1 MLKLRKI
8 ELIGFKSF
16 TDRTILSLGGRGITS
31 IVGPNGCGK
40 SNIVDAITWV
50 LGEQSHKS
58 LRAERMAD
66 CISNGSALRA
76 PVGMAEVSLTM
87 VDHEL
92 AEAAEK
98 ILSRAE
104 QAASENAPA
113 ETADADATEPSPAP
127 VGLPAPA
134 TGEPA
139 APVEAVK
146 GALARRKRLPA
157 PLQLNPGEVV
167 ITRRLYR
174 SGQSEYLI
182 NGRQARL
189 RDIQDLFMGMGLG
202 PNSYAIIEQ
211 GRIGQ
216 ILSSRP
222 AERRAILEE
231 AAGVSKFKTKKRLAE
246 AKLESSKLNLSRV
259 NDILVEITK
268 QLNSLKRQAS
278 RARRYAELREE
289 MRAVLAS
296 VLAARW
302 GAMTA
307 EGERLTAE
315 LAGLRDQEAG
325 QATRFGELEAEQ
337 QQLEAR
343 AYELESQLRE
353 NQNQANQAALET
365 DRTRNRIAYNRRQ
378 DEQIEFQIGQ
388 MDLQAGEAAERA
400 RAAQARLESQ
410 NVAVVGLRQQKAELE
425 AAVEELAARAQ
436 ALANEERMLDARQAE
451 FAAEMKRLA
460 EAISRAQVASA
471 EAGEARRHHDEA
483 LAQEENA
490 AAGLG
495 AEAERQR
502 AAFAEAETRW
512 NDALRRAET
521 AGRHLGDLQ
530 TRLGKRQQEHSA
542 AAAEAA
548 QCREQLAGTR
558 ARHTSLERIV
568 RERAYTGGSIQKLLG
583 MNGDGEKRGFQA
595 AGLVSDYAEVE
606 GRYES
611 AVEQFLREELDYVV
625 VESFDSARA
634 GVALLRGELGG
645 RATFFVDSL
654 GSAQVDPAAPS
665 PLEKTPGVVARM
677 DRLVNF
683 RRPLGEAAKRY
694 LPRLRTGFL
703 VETAT
708 VAERLANQHSDM
720 QFVTVDGTWY
730 QGRLVG
736 GGKPGEAGPLALKR
750 ELRQVEAETARQ
762 QAWLG
767 EAATRLATLENAV
780 AELAGGIER
789 AQAEAQEAEM
799 LSAAASQQREYAQAE
814 SLRIAS
820 QLAACIERI
829 GRWRAERDTAA
840 ARLEAA
846 QRRFDQA
853 TAAARTGETEL
864 AGSAERLAL
873 LRQQSAAEH
882 DRLAVR
888 RAELAGMT
896 ERLAAGEA
904 AAQTISS
911 EQDELAARVGQMRRE
926 RADFASRRQQLA
938 ADSASAE
945 GELQALAGRAAEL
958 AELGRQLDEGFRGA
972 RSRSLELGDTLR
984 GARLELDRAREERS
998 RVEVERARL
1007 ESEIEHLRQACQSEL
1022 GCSPEQ
1028 IVPVD
1033 SGPGTPEELASAEAN
1048 YREMKER
1055 LESMGPINM
1064 MALDEYKECEDRF
1077 EFLTREK
1084 DDLVRSIA
1092 DTEQAIVELDRVSR
1106 EKFEQA
1112 FTQINGYFTQAFTAL
1127 FGGGVAE
1134 MRLGEADSGGEPG
1147 LDIVA
1152 QPPGKRLQNV
1162 MLLSGGEKALTA
1174 LALLIAIFRYQPSP
1188 FCVLDEV
1195 DAPLDESNVVRFN
1208 RMLAEMSGHTQ
1219 FLVVT
1224 HNRRT
1229 MEMATVLYGVTMQE
1243 PGISRIVSVRWEEAE
1258 SDAA

>member
-16 TDRTILSLGGRGITS
+16 TDRTVLSLGGRGITS

-66 CISNGSALRA
+66 CISNGSALRS

-87 VDHEL
+87 VDPEL
-92 AEAAEK
+92 ADAAEK

-104 QAASENAPA
+104 QATTEDAVTDNAETPETAPALPAGTHPSSADVAAPA
-113 ETADADATEPSPAP
+113 EPA
-127 VGLPAPA
+127 
-134 TGEPA
+134 
-139 APVEAVK
+139 K
-146 GALARRKRLPA
+146 GALARRKRLPV
-157 PLQLNPGEVV
+157 PLHLNPGEVV

-182 NGRQARL
+182 NGRQAKL

-231 AAGVSKFKTKKRLAE
+231 AAGVSKYKTKKRLAE
-246 AKLESSKLNLSRV
+246 AKLESSKLNLSRIA
-259 NDILVEITK
+259 DILAEITK

-289 MRAVLAS
+289 MRGVLAT
-296 VLAARW
+296 VLAAKW
-302 GAMTA
+302 GRMTA
-307 EGERLTAE
+307 EGERLATQLAE
-315 LAGLRDQEAG
+315 LRDQESR
-325 QATRFGELEAEQ
+325 QAARLTELEAEQ
-337 QQLEAR
+337 QQLETR
-343 AYELESQLRE
+343 AYLLESQLRE
-353 NQNQANQAALET
+353 NQNQANQTALET
-365 DRTRNRIAYNRRQ
+365 DRTRNRIAYNHRQ
-378 DEQIEFQIGQ
+378 DQQIEFQAGQ
-388 MDLQAGEAAERA
+388 LDSQAADAGQRA
-400 RAAQARLESQ
+400 RAAQSRLAAQQE
-410 NVAVVGLRQQKAELE
+410 AVDGLRREKAALE
-425 AAVEELAARAQ
+425 AWVAALAGRAQ
-436 ALANEERMLDARQAE
+436 ALAEDERRLDARQTE
-451 FAAEMKRLA
+451 LAAETKRLA
-460 EAISRAQVASA
+460 EEISQAQMESA
-471 EAGEARRHHDEA
+471 EAGEARRLLDAA
-483 LAQEENA
+483 LAQEERGEA
-490 AAGLG
+490 SLS
-495 AEAERQR
+495 AEAASQAQTFS
-502 AAFAEAETRW
+502 AAEIRW
-512 NDALRRAET
+512 NDALQLAEI
-521 AGRHLGDLQ
+521 AGRHLSELQ
-530 TRLGKRQQEHSA
+530 SRVAERRCEQTA
-542 AAAEAA
+542 AVAEAA
-548 QCREQLAGTR
+548 QNREQFAASR
-558 ARHTSLERIV
+558 ARYGSLERIL
-568 RERAYTGGSIQKLLG
+568 RERVYTGGSIQKLLG
-583 MNGDGEKRGFQA
+583 MNGEGERHGFRA
-595 AGLVSDYAEVE
+595 AGLLSDYAEVE
-606 GRYES
+606 TSYET
-611 AVEQFLREELDYVV
+611 AVEQFLREEMDYVV

-654 GSAQVDPAAPS
+654 GSVQAEAAAPS
-665 PLEKTPGVVARM
+665 PLERAAGVVARM

-694 LPRLRTGFL
+694 LPRLRTAFL
-703 VETAT
+703 VETAA
-708 VAERLANQHSDM
+708 VAETLAHQHADL
-720 QFVTVDGTWY
+720 QFVTLDGTWY

-750 ELRQVEAETARQ
+750 ELRQLEWETARQ
-762 QAWLG
+762 ETSIAD
-767 EAATRLATLENAV
+767 AAKRLTALEDAV
-780 AELAGGIER
+780 AELCGAVER
-789 AQAEAQEAEM
+789 AREETLDAERV
-799 LSAAASQQREYAQAE
+799 AAAAAQQREYAQSE
-814 SLRIAS
+814 SSRIGA
-820 QLAACIERI
+820 QLAACRERI
-829 GRWRAERDTAA
+829 ERWRAERDAAA
-840 ARLEAA
+840 ARAGAARRLIDDAASAA
-846 QRRFDQA
+846 QRD
-853 TAAARTGETEL
+853 ETEL
-864 AGSAERLAL
+864 AGANQRLAL

-882 DRLAVR
+882 DRLAGR

-896 ERLAAGEA
+896 ERLAGAET
-904 AAQTISS
+904 AAQAIAA
-911 EQDELAARVGQMRRE
+911 EQAELADRAERIARERAELAARRE
-926 RADFASRRQQLA
+926 QLA
-938 ADSASAE
+938 ADC
-945 GELQALAGRAAEL
+945 LAGETELEAMARSAAEL
-958 AELGRQLDEGFRGA
+958 EERGRQLDEEFRQVRA
-972 RSRSLELGDTLR
+972 RSIELGEILR
-984 GARLELDRAREERS
+984 SARLELDRAREERS
-998 RVEVERARL
+998 RAEVERARL
-1007 ESEIEHLRQACQSEL
+1007 ESEIEHLRNACQSEL
-1022 GCSPEQ
+1022 GTSPEQ
-1028 IVPVD
+1028 IAPAD
-1033 SGPGTPEELASAEAN
+1033 AGPRTPEEVAAAEAS
-1048 YREMKER
+1048 YGEMKER

-1064 MALDEYKECEDRF
+1064 MALEEYKECEDRF
-1077 EFLTREK
+1077 NFLTREH

-1112 FTQINGYFTQAFTAL
+1112 FAQINRCFSEAFTAL
-1127 FGGGVAE
+1127 FGGGIAE

-1229 MEMATVLYGVTMQE
+1229 MEMASVLYGVTMQE
-1243 PGISRIVSVRWEEAE
+1243 PGISRIVSVRWEEPE